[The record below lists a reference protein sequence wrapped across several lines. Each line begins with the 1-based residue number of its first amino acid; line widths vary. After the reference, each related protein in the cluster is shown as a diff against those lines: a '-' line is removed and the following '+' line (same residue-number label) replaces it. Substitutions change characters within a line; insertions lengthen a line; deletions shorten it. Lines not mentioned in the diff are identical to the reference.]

1 MKSSSRLFLSALLL
15 SLLVALPAFAGSKAR
30 LGFGTEATISGFFSP
45 KLKRVRVTEVVPGS
59 PAARAGLLTGDQVM
73 QANGQEIAGAPAR
86 AMAKALREVAPGQHL
101 RMRVRRADGS
111 LHDVDIVA
119 GNAE

>member
-1 MKSSSRLFLSALLL
+1 MKIVSRLVFSAFLVSLLL
-15 SLLVALPAFAGSKAR
+15 ALPAFAGSKAR
-30 LGFGTEATISGFFSP
+30 LGFGPEATISGFLSP

-86 AMAKALREVAPGQHL
+86 AMAKALREVAPCEHL
-101 RMRVRRADGS
+101 RLRVRRQDGS
-111 LHDVDIVA
+111 LHDVDIIA
-119 GNAE
+119 GNAG